1 MMTSTHPGYVS
12 RNNLKHWEY
21 QLQCQGIQFLRLPK
35 PAPPIEQ
42 RQQWLEAYVLS
53 KKGDP
58 NPLYRKSGIWGCKA
72 RTPSKGAN
80 VSQGIATDQQTPQP
94 RQSWKTLRTTRIKRL
109 LIGSF
114 SSISMQSPG
123 SFMIHTL
130 GNWDGM
136 KLCNTLLLLE
146 YCFQELVNKESPN
159 QWQLHP
165 RLLPRKRN
173 PLHNW
178 HLNGCNPKDFF
189 RKTDYQLT
197 N

>member
-1 MMTSTHPGYVS
+1 MMTSACPGNVS

-21 QLQCQGIQFLRLPK
+21 RLQCWEIQFLRLPK
-35 PAPPIEQ
+35 LAPPIEQ

-58 NPLYRKSGIWGCKA
+58 NPLYRKSGIWDCKA
-72 RTPSKGAN
+72 RTPTKDAN
-80 VSQGIATDQQTPQP
+80 VSCEIVTDQHTPQP
-94 RQSWKTLRTTRIKRL
+94 RQSWKILRTTRIKRL

-114 SSISMQSPG
+114 SSIFMRSLG
-123 SFMIHTL
+123 SFMIHML

-136 KLCNTLLLLE
+136 RSCNTLPWLE
-146 YCFQELVNKESPN
+146 YCFHKHINKESSN

-173 PLHNW
+173 PPQNW

-189 RKTDYQLT
+189 RKTNCQST